1 MPELPEVESF
11 RQLLLPLVS
20 SDEPI
25 VLERLNLDKTPPKVF
40 PSDDEIDGVSGKY
53 RVSDVLRKGKLIC
66 IVLEKCENSKKTA
79 TSKSSKSIK
88 GETTSKK
95 QRPKEDE
102 VNCAVRY
109 LFLHMGMTGRISTPD
124 HVPDLE
130 SLTSS
135 QEYPPAYAYL
145 RLKKCGENPTIEACF
160 SDPRK
165 FGSVQLKTAS
175 SLEEAGFG
183 DLAVDALSLK
193 DNQEEADSA
202 VEKLSEKSMGIK
214 AMLLDQKRIVSGVGN
229 WVADEVLFQVQMHPD
244 QTYLTKEQA
253 QDLVTTLSTI
263 LSTAVECL
271 HRHEDYPTEW
281 LFHYRWDKRKMKRGK
296 SKDGDAASSTLS
308 DSQGRALDFV
318 TSGGRTSAIVPA
330 IQHKK
335 SQGPTD
341 KKKQISPSTEK
352 KSKLKPEPATSD
364 ESHPKASKVQEKRQS
379 ETPVTKTSKISRK
392 RTASQQ
398 GRNTTQVA
406 SKKTKSV
413 PDLKKSQKEQG
424 GTEPRRR
431 QGRKL
436 SEQIKPV
443 IPKSSNEVPRPDPDD
458 GNTNEVRRRSSRA
471 KR

>member
-20 SDEPI
+20 TDEPI
-25 VLERLNLDKTPPKVF
+25 VLERSNLDKTPPKVF

-66 IVLEKCENSKKTA
+66 LVLKRCKDSKKSA
-79 TSKSSKSIK
+79 TTKSSKPKK
-88 GETTSKK
+88 GERTSKK
-95 QRPKEDE
+95 QRPTEDGDH
-102 VNCAVRY
+102 CTVRY

-135 QEYPPAYAYL
+135 QEYPPPYSYL
-145 RLKKCGENPTIEACF
+145 RLKKCGENATIEACF

-183 DLAVDALSLK
+183 DLAIDALSLK

-202 VEKLSEKSMGIK
+202 VEKLAGKSMGIK

-229 WVADEVLFQVQMHPD
+229 WVADEVLYQVQMHPD
-244 QTYLTKEQA
+244 QTYLTQEQA
-253 QDLVTTLSTI
+253 QDLLTALSTI
-263 LSTAVECL
+263 LTTAVDCL
-271 HRHEDYPTEW
+271 HRHEDYPREW

-296 SKDGDAASSTLS
+296 SKDGGTSSLILS

-330 IQHKK
+330 IQHKR

-341 KKKQISPSTEK
+341 KKKEISPSTATT
-352 KSKLKPEPATSD
+352 SKFKPEPATSD
-364 ESHPKASKVQEKRQS
+364 KIHPQASKVKEKPQS
-379 ETPVTKTSKISRK
+379 EKLVTKTSNTTRK

-398 GRNTTQVA
+398 GRKTTQEA
-406 SKKTKSV
+406 HKKAKAAPESEI
-413 PDLKKSQKEQG
+413 SEREQG

-431 QGRKL
+431 QGKEL
-436 SEQIKPV
+436 SKQIKPV
-443 IPKSSNEVPRPDPDD
+443 IPKSSNAVPEPDPADD
-458 GNTNEVRRRSSRA
+458 NKKGPRRSSRT